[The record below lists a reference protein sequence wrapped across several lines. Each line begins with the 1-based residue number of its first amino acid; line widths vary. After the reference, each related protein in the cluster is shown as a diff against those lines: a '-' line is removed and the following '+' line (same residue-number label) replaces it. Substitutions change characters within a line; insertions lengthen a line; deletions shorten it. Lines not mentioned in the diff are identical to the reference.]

1 MKRKVNKSK
10 VKGKNLVATFFIVS
24 GILGFIL
31 YAFGS
36 QFDGTLSDE
45 IQKAGMLGMGLFAL
59 WGIANLV
66 NAYVERKELE
76 NL

>member
-1 MKRKVNKSK
+1 MKRKINKSK
-10 VKGKNLVATFFIVS
+10 VKGKNLIPALFIAS

-36 QFDGTLSDE
+36 QFNGTLSDE

-59 WGIANLV
+59 WGIVNLV
-66 NAYVERKELE
+66 SVYVERKELE